1 MDDFKQYLKFLGYIW
16 GLAGFTIAF
25 CSLFNANELESWS
38 SLDLW
43 YTLIF
48 FGGGGFIFIKT
59 SHIIYPDEIW
69 GLKQNIDNNFI
80 NCANPSIE
88 KEILKNA
95 DSKGRVLTAVELAS
109 CSNYTVI
116 ECEEALKAL
125 VEMDLA
131 VNKTAKEGLV
141 IYTIKGFLSDK
152 EKEAA
157 REL

>member
-69 GLKQNIDNNFI
+69 GLKQNIDNNFRFMT
-80 NCANPSIE
+80 S
-88 KEILKNA
+88 
-95 DSKGRVLTAVELAS
+95 
-109 CSNYTVI
+109 
-116 ECEEALKAL
+116 
-125 VEMDLA
+125 
-131 VNKTAKEGLV
+131 
-141 IYTIKGFLSDK
+141 
-152 EKEAA
+152 
-157 REL
+157 